1 MRYTQ
6 LAIINL
12 SYLIRIVNMQYI
24 RKNLDPQKQLL
35 LNVIGELI
43 KEKRQLQNKGILLF
57 SYEYDISNSS
67 IALLEKG
74 KRDVQITTLW
84 KLANA
89 FGMSFSE
96 FIIEVEK
103 RLPEDFKLIED

>member
-1 MRYTQ
+1 
-6 LAIINL
+6 
-12 SYLIRIVNMQYI
+12 MQYI
-24 RKNLDPQKQLL
+24 RKNQDPQKQLL

-43 KEKRQLQNKGILLF
+43 REKRLKQNKGILLF

-96 FIIEVEK
+96 FAKEIEN
-103 RLPEDFKLIED
+103 RLPKGFKLIDD

>member
-1 MRYTQ
+1 MR
-6 LAIINL
+6 NVKKN
-12 SYLIRIVNMQYI
+12 SDP
-24 RKNLDPQKQLL
+24 RKEALL
-35 LNVIGELI
+35 KVIGEII
-43 KEKRQLQNKGILLF
+43 KEKRQAQNKGILLF

-89 FGMSFSE
+89 FGMTFSE
-96 FIIEVEK
+96 FIKEVES
-103 RLPEDFKLIED
+103 RLESDFKLIDD

>member
-1 MRYTQ
+1 
-6 LAIINL
+6 
-12 SYLIRIVNMQYI
+12 MQYI
-24 RKNLDPQKQLL
+24 RKNQDPQKQLL
-35 LNVIGELI
+35 LNAIGELI
-43 KEKRQLQNKGILLF
+43 KEKRQEQNKGILLF

-96 FIIEVEK
+96 FAKEIEN
-103 RLPEDFKLIED
+103 RLPKGFKLIDD

>member
-1 MRYTQ
+1 
-6 LAIINL
+6 
-12 SYLIRIVNMQYI
+12 MQYI
-24 RKNLDPQKQLL
+24 RKNLQPKQQQLL
-35 LNVIGELI
+35 NAIGDLI
-43 KEKRQLQNKGILLF
+43 REKRLKLNKGIQLF

-74 KRDVQITTLW
+74 KRDVQVTTLW

-96 FIIEVEK
+96 FAREVES
-103 RLPEDFKLIED
+103 RLPNGFKLIDD

>member
-1 MRYTQ
+1 
-6 LAIINL
+6 
-12 SYLIRIVNMQYI
+12 MQYI
-24 RKNLDPQKQLL
+24 RKNLQPKQQQLL
-35 LNVIGELI
+35 NAIGDLI
-43 KEKRQLQNKGILLF
+43 REKRLKLKKGIQLF

-74 KRDVQITTLW
+74 KRDVQVTTLW

-96 FIIEVEK
+96 FAREVES
-103 RLPEDFKLIED
+103 RLPNGFKLIDD

>member
-1 MRYTQ
+1 
-6 LAIINL
+6 
-12 SYLIRIVNMQYI
+12 MQYVK
-24 RKNLDPQKQLL
+24 KNSDPQKDLL
-35 LNVIGELI
+35 LKIIGEI
-43 KEKRQLQNKGILLF
+43 IHEKRVLQNKGILLF

-89 FGMSFSE
+89 LGMTFSE
-96 FIIEVEK
+96 FVIEVEK
-103 RLPEDFKLIED
+103 RLPNDFKLIDD

>member
-1 MRYTQ
+1 
-6 LAIINL
+6 
-12 SYLIRIVNMQYI
+12 MQYI
-24 RKNLDPQKQLL
+24 RKNQDPQKQLL
-35 LNVIGELI
+35 LNVIGKLI
-43 KEKRQLQNKGILLF
+43 REKRLKQNKGILLF

-96 FIIEVEK
+96 FAKEIEN
-103 RLPEDFKLIED
+103 RLPKGFKLIED

>member
-1 MRYTQ
+1 
-6 LAIINL
+6 
-12 SYLIRIVNMQYI
+12 MQYI
-24 RKNLDPQKQLL
+24 RKNLQPKQQQLL
-35 LNVIGELI
+35 NAIGDLI
-43 KEKRQLQNKGILLF
+43 REKRLKLNKGIQLF

-74 KRDVQITTLW
+74 KRDVQVTTLW

-96 FIIEVEK
+96 FAREVES
-103 RLPEDFKLIED
+103 RLPEGFKLIDD

>member
-1 MRYTQ
+1 
-6 LAIINL
+6 
-12 SYLIRIVNMQYI
+12 MQYI
-24 RKNLDPQKQLL
+24 RKNIDPKKQQL

-43 KEKRQLQNKGILLF
+43 KEKRINQNKGILLF

-67 IALLEKG
+67 ISLLEKG
-74 KRDVQITTLW
+74 KRDVQVTTLW

-96 FIIEVEK
+96 FAKEVES
-103 RLPEDFKLIED
+103 RLPDGFKLIDD

>member
-1 MRYTQ
+1 
-6 LAIINL
+6 
-12 SYLIRIVNMQYI
+12 MQYI
-24 RKNLDPQKQLL
+24 RKNSEPQKQLL
-35 LNVIGELI
+35 LEIIGELI
-43 KEKRQLQNKGILLF
+43 KEKRLKQNKGILLF

-89 FGMSFSE
+89 FGMKFSE
-96 FIIEVEK
+96 FAIEVEK
-103 RLPEDFKLIED
+103 RLPDGFKLIDD

>member
-1 MRYTQ
+1 
-6 LAIINL
+6 
-12 SYLIRIVNMQYI
+12 MQYI
-24 RKNLDPQKQLL
+24 RKNQDPQKQLL

-43 KEKRQLQNKGILLF
+43 REKRLKQNKGILLF

-74 KRDVQITTLW
+74 KKDVQITTLW

-96 FIIEVEK
+96 FAKEIEN
-103 RLPEDFKLIED
+103 RLPKGFKLIDD